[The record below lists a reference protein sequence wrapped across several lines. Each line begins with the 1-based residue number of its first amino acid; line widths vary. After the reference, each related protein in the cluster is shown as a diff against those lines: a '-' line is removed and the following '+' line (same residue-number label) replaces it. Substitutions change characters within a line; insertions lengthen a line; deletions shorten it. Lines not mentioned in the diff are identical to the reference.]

1 MVAEVVRVVC
11 LGLCC
16 PAAVG
21 KWVVLKVSWVVFA
34 GCDGCVAGTCFLAV
48 EYESVEKVFAASASL
63 DVGRLVVNC
72 SCLPSA

>member
-1 MVAEVVRVVC
+1 MVAEVVGVVR

-21 KWVVLKVSWVVFA
+21 RWVALKVSGVDFA

-48 EYESVEKVFAASASL
+48 GCESVEKVFAASDSL
-63 DVGRLVVNC
+63 DGGRLVVTC
-72 SCLPSA
+72 SYLPSA